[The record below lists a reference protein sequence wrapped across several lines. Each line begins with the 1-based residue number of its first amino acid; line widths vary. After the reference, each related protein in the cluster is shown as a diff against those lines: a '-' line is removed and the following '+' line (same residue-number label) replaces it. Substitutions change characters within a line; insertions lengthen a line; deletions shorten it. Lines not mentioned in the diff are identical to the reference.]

1 VLVLIGTLRTGL
13 ARGGSADA
21 TAKAL
26 FCHPNTARY
35 RLTEHTGR
43 SRTDP
48 QAVTELSLALR
59 ADFLGQNA

>member
-35 RLTEHTGR
+35 RLTEHRPLPHRPAGR
-43 SRTDP
+43 D
-48 QAVTELSLALR
+48 R
-59 ADFLGQNA
+59 AEPRPPG